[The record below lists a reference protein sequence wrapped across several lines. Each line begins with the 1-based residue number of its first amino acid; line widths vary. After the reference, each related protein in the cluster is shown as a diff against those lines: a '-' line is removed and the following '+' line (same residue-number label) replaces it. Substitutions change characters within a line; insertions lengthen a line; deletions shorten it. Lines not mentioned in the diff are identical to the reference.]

1 MSVRLIKK
9 NHIISFEVPMRFAHV
24 MIRVNDLQESIDFY
38 TKMFG
43 MKLQKTTENP
53 EYKYTLAFLGYTDD
67 LNSETLIELTYNWG
81 RAEYQHGDAFGHLCF
96 KVDDV
101 YQSCERIEKQ
111 GGVVTRKPGSVK
123 GGTIVIAFI
132 KDPNGYQIE
141 LI

>member
-1 MSVRLIKK
+1 
-9 NHIISFEVPMRFAHV
+9 MRFAHV

-43 MKLQKTTENP
+43 MQLQKKTENP

-67 LNSETLIELTYNWG
+67 PNSETLIELTYNWG

-101 YQSCERIEKQ
+101 YRACEQIEAQ
-111 GGVVTRKPGSVK
+111 GGMVTRKPGPVK
-123 GGTIVIAFI
+123 GGTTVIAFVR
-132 KDPNGYQIE
+132 DPNGYQIE

>member
-1 MSVRLIKK
+1 
-9 NHIISFEVPMRFAHV
+9 MRFAHV

>member
-1 MSVRLIKK
+1 MRL
-9 NHIISFEVPMRFAHV
+9 AHV
-24 MIRVNDLQESIDFY
+24 MIRVNDLQESIEFY

-43 MKLQKTTENP
+43 MRLQKKSENP

-67 LNSETLIELTYNWG
+67 PNSETLIELTYNWG

-101 YQSCERIEKQ
+101 TKACDRIEKL
-111 GGVVTRKPGSVK
+111 GGAVTRKPGPVK
-123 GGTIVIAFI
+123 GGTTVIAFV
-132 KDPNGYQIE
+132 KDPSGYQIE